1 MGRVHVIRRAQR
13 RSDRPSAGEPP
24 RDILGLRAQLLQRGL
39 SLKYV
44 KNILGGSFKAMIRD
58 AREIDRVVTLGPFVG
73 LYLMWVKVNLGI
85 GEARRASRHCQTR
98 NVW

>member
-1 MGRVHVIRRAQR
+1 VGRVH
-13 RSDRPSAGEPP
+13 AGEPP
-24 RDILGLRAQLLQRGL
+24 RDILGLRAELLQRGL
-39 SLKYV
+39 SMKYV
-44 KNILGGSFKAMIRD
+44 KKIPGGSFKALIRD
-58 AREIDRVVTLGPFVG
+58 AREIHRVVTLGRFVG